1 MLMAPS
7 FIFRVWA
14 PVGYH
19 VVNGFGRPE
28 NTLVPDLVNMVLF
41 VLIFTYTII
50 AGMNIFQFAAAYS
63 LMFVIS
69 TVAYI
74 ATIERLVWRREP

>member
-1 MLMAPS
+1 MAPN

-14 PVGYH
+14 SVGFH

-28 NTLVPDLVNMVLF
+28 ITLVPDLVDMVLF

-63 LMFVIS
+63 LMFVVS

-74 ATIERLVWRREP
+74 VTIERLVWRREP